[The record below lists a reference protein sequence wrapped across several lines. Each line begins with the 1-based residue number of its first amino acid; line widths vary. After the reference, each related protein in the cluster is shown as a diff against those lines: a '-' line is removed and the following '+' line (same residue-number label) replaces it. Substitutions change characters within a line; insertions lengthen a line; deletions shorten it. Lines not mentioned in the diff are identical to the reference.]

1 MDSAFIEEAAKQ
13 IGNVGFPAVLAIYL
27 LIRFEKKIDE
37 LIELIKEK
45 MIPVIDFGPV
55 FFT

>member
-1 MDSAFIEEAAKQ
+1 MDSAFIEEAPKQ

-27 LIRFEKKIDE
+27 LTRFEKKIDE

-45 MIPVIDFGPV
+45 MKPMIDIGLT

>member
-1 MDSAFIEEAAKQ
+1 MDSAFIEKAAKQ

-27 LIRFEKKIDE
+27 LTRFEKKIDE

-45 MIPVIDFGPV
+45 SD
-55 FFT
+55 TDD

>member
-13 IGNVGFPAVLAIYL
+13 IGNVGFPAILAIYL
-27 LIRFEKKIDE
+27 LTRFEKKIDE

-45 MIPVIDFGPV
+45 ND
-55 FFT
+55 TDD